1 MIQQKCFLEQLRWY
15 FEPCRPSSSS
25 LVPFAPPLEIDFS
38 TTSRPVRFLVFPV
51 FPVPLSTP
59 IVPFSIPLKRPLK
72 RLAAAIPLAFEKT
85 AYVWLEERRKRSGL
99 GICSC
104 CDQPEFIMCSYC
116 EQLLCF
122 HHFWHGLKGFGHW
135 CVMEH
140 VHWIELNLFICCLIL
155 FCSAKSSKTILGF
168 LTDIQM
174 GNFNLRAKTKFS
186 CSTIKIKIVEKWH
199 LRNLFFNF
207 LS

>member
-1 MIQQKCFLEQLRWY
+1 MWKYSWFKAGL
-15 FEPCRPSSSS
+15 
-25 LVPFAPPLEIDFS
+25 
-38 TTSRPVRFLVFPV
+38 
-51 FPVPLSTP
+51 
-59 IVPFSIPLKRPLK
+59 
-72 RLAAAIPLAFEKT
+72 
-85 AYVWLEERRKRSGL
+85 LEERPPEFLNPVDFSFGKRSGL

-104 CDQPEFIMCSYC
+104 CDQPEFIMCSHC

-122 HHFWHGLKGFGHW
+122 HHFWHGPNGLGHW

-140 VHWIELNLFICCLIL
+140 VHWIGLNLFICFLIL

-168 LTDIQM
+168 LMDIQM

-199 LRNLFFNF
+199 LKNLLFN
-207 LS
+207 LLC